1 VSLGSIRLFDRP
13 QHVVSVECE
22 CGYDC
27 AMRCPV
33 CRSPD
38 TRVLDKRDSADASTT
53 RRRRQ
58 CGKCLHRFTTYER
71 PDTSSLMVVKSD
83 RRRQE
88 WNPDKL
94 RRSLQVACTKRPI
107 SAETIERTVEQIEA
121 ELRGRDTSEVPS
133 SVIGDLAMEKLR
145 QLDQVAYIRFASVY
159 RAFADISSFE
169 DEVRRLIERA
179 ALNGAS
185 ATNPRVGP
193 ASAPAE
199 VASVATADTPLQSAP
214 PHEATSASRDA
225 TVAGAPPGAAAR

>member
-1 VSLGSIRLFDRP
+1 VDVAHS
-13 QHVVSVECE
+13 
-22 CGYDC
+22 YDC
-27 AMRCPV
+27 RMRCPV

-58 CGKCLHRFTTYER
+58 CGACLHRFTTYER
-71 PDTSSLMVVKSD
+71 PDTTALMVVKSD
-83 RRRQE
+83 HRRQE

-107 SAETIERTVEQIEA
+107 SADTIERTVEQIEA
-121 ELRGRDTSEVPS
+121 DLRGRDTAEVLS

-169 DEVRRLIERA
+169 DEVKRLIERA
-179 ALNGAS
+179 SLGNNSGD
-185 ATNPRVGP
+185 VGI
-193 ASAPAE
+193 
-199 VASVATADTPLQSAP
+199 VARRTA
-214 PHEATSASRDA
+214 R
-225 TVAGAPPGAAAR
+225 

>member
-1 VSLGSIRLFDRP
+1 VRLVATVGFARGWVFLRCKLPRCRGEALWFDLP
-13 QHVVSVECE
+13 AMIA
-22 CGYDC
+22 G
-27 AMRCPV
+27 MRCPV

-58 CGKCLHRFTTYER
+58 CATCLHRFTTYER

-83 RRRQE
+83 HRRQE

-121 ELRGRDTSEVPS
+121 ALRNRDTAEVPS
-133 SVIGDLAMEKLR
+133 SVIGDLAMDKLR

-179 ALNGAS
+179 SLSGTHGAPSASSGNGTPRGQTAAGAAS
-185 ATNPRVGP
+185 NP
-193 ASAPAE
+193 SEIAPAE
-199 VASVATADTPLQSAP
+199 
-214 PHEATSASRDA
+214 R
-225 TVAGAPPGAAAR
+225 

>member
-1 VSLGSIRLFDRP
+1 
-13 QHVVSVECE
+13 
-22 CGYDC
+22 
-27 AMRCPV
+27 MRCPV

-38 TRVLDKRDSADASTT
+38 TRGRDKGGSAGPSTP

-58 CGKCLHRFTTYER
+58 CGACLHRFTTYER

-88 WNPDKL
+88 WNADKR

-121 ELRGRDTSEVPS
+121 DLRSRDTAEASS

-159 RAFADISSFE
+159 RAFADVSSFE
-169 DEVRRLIERA
+169 DEVRHLIERA
-179 ALNGAS
+179 SHGAS
-185 ATNPRVGP
+185 G
-193 ASAPAE
+193 
-199 VASVATADTPLQSAP
+199 DL
-214 PHEATSASRDA
+214 
-225 TVAGAPPGAAAR
+225 GL

>member
-1 VSLGSIRLFDRP
+1 
-13 QHVVSVECE
+13 
-22 CGYDC
+22 
-27 AMRCPV
+27 MRCPV

-53 RRRRQ
+53 RRRRL
-58 CGKCLHRFTTYER
+58 CGKCQHRFTTYER
-71 PDTSSLMVVKSD
+71 PDASTLMVVKSD
-83 RRRQE
+83 QRRQE

-121 ELRGRDTSEVPS
+121 ELRSRDSSEVPS
-133 SVIGDLAMEKLR
+133 SVVGDLAMEKLR

-179 ALNGAS
+179 GLN
-185 ATNPRVGP
+185 T
-193 ASAPAE
+193 
-199 VASVATADTPLQSAP
+199 TPQPISEP
-214 PHEATSASRDA
+214 PVRSGLPPGSEPPLKKPS
-225 TVAGAPPGAAAR
+225 PGAAAAR

>member
-1 VSLGSIRLFDRP
+1 MQIMRTAPFDSMRR
-13 QHVVSVECE
+13 
-22 CGYDC
+22 YDC
-27 AMRCPV
+27 RMRCPV

-58 CGKCLHRFTTYER
+58 CAACQHRFTTYER
-71 PDTSSLMVVKSD
+71 PEASSLMVAKSD

-88 WNPDKL
+88 FDPNKL
-94 RRSLQVACTKRPI
+94 KRSLQVACTKRPI

-121 ELRGRDTSEVPS
+121 ELRARDAAEVQS

-179 ALNGAS
+179 SSGPQGSSNLAEPSARNPEAS
-185 ATNPRVGP
+185 A
-193 ASAPAE
+193 A
-199 VASVATADTPLQSAP
+199 
-214 PHEATSASRDA
+214 ASR
-225 TVAGAPPGAAAR
+225 AAR

>member
-1 VSLGSIRLFDRP
+1 MIVGR
-13 QHVVSVECE
+13 
-22 CGYDC
+22 
-27 AMRCPV
+27 MRCPV

-71 PDTSSLMVVKSD
+71 PDTSTLMVVKSD
-83 RRRQE
+83 QRRQE

-94 RRSLQVACTKRPI
+94 RRSLQVACTKLPI

-121 ELRGRDTSEVPS
+121 ELRARDTPEVPS

-169 DEVRRLIERA
+169 NEIQRLIERA
-179 ALNGAS
+179 SHN
-185 ATNPRVGP
+185 GP
-193 ASAPAE
+193 ASSGNTDIG
-199 VASVATADTPLQSAP
+199 V
-214 PHEATSASRDA
+214 
-225 TVAGAPPGAAAR
+225 PPGSAAR

>member
-1 VSLGSIRLFDRP
+1 
-13 QHVVSVECE
+13 
-22 CGYDC
+22 
-27 AMRCPV
+27 MRCPV

-83 RRRQE
+83 HRRQE

-121 ELRGRDTSEVPS
+121 ELRSRDTAEVPS
-133 SVIGDLAMEKLR
+133 SVIGDLAMDKLR

-179 ALNGAS
+179 SLNSTAAAGTSLRLKSPPAEP
-185 ATNPRVGP
+185 TNPT
-193 ASAPAE
+193 S
-199 VASVATADTPLQSAP
+199 TDTPGANSAREP
-214 PHEATSASRDA
+214 STPRETNGTSREATP
-225 TVAGAPPGAAAR
+225 AGAPPGATAAR